1 MGLWNFFL
9 YNSHELLQILNK
21 VGWSE
26 PKIGLGHGS
35 QITPKLVPPKRSH
48 LFHVSHSRCLALS
61 PFGEVFSIRGVVE
74 RPTPSP
80 WCVCIMEYKEAI
92 LIFAL
97 TRSVIRFRFL
107 DAVQRNLPQRRR
119 VQECW
124 LAFGHWWWYIISWAT
139 QTMRIKTTTGTTR
152 CSWGDHYSYGVGRS
166 TTPVAKKEVCY
177 NCDTYAKVGRSSCG
191 KCNTIM
197 IDWK

>member
-1 MGLWNFFL
+1 MGIWNIFFL

-21 VGWSE
+21 VCWSE

-35 QITPKLVPPKRSH
+35 QITPKLVPPERSD
-48 LFHVSHSRCLALS
+48 LF
-61 PFGEVFSIRGVVE
+61 FSIRGVVE

-124 LAFGHWWWYIISWAT
+124 LAFGHWWWYITSWAT
-139 QTMRIKTTTGTTR
+139 QAMRIKTTTGTTR

-166 TTPVAKKEVCY
+166 TTPVAKKEVYY